1 MNDHI
6 ILEMDE
12 DGSYIVDI
20 IGLVYLLKKKMI
32 PENSE
37 VLSVLDSGYEV
48 SYTVCEEKGS
58 YFLMADIDEE
68 TIEEYLE
75 DDDGDWLSDYFEIDE
90 DAMNAIYYVDMAS
103 IQEPRTGLFDTETNI
118 HYENVHYEEALTRMK
133 NSETVY
139 LDYEEYDMQEM
150 NSTDS
155 LTAGMVMDGLWF
167 VSEAKK
173 GMKKFRPEQSKP
185 KQSKWI
191 QPEQSKLVQ
200 SNEAN
205 DELSLLLN
213 RYFEE
218 HDRKVLQPPKPKP
231 KPKTVSKEVISEED
245 FLDSLLGM
253 GLMHFLLGDDFD
265 GDNINLDDYI

>member
-12 DGSYIVDI
+12 DGCYIVDI

-32 PENSE
+32 PKNSE

-103 IQEPRTGLFDTETNI
+103 VQEPRTGLLDTETNI

-139 LDYEEYDMQEM
+139 LDYEDYDMQEM
-150 NSTDS
+150 DSSDS
-155 LTAGMVMDGLWF
+155 LTPGMVMDGLWF
-167 VSEAKK
+167 VSESTK
-173 GMKKFRPEQSKP
+173 GMKNFRPEQTKTEEP
-185 KQSKWI
+185 KFIQSK
-191 QPEQSKLVQ
+191 EDH
-200 SNEAN
+200 
-205 DELSLLLN
+205 DELSLLLK

-218 HDRKVLQPPKPKP
+218 HDRKVLQSPKPKT
-231 KPKTVSKEVISEED
+231 KPKTVSKEIISEED